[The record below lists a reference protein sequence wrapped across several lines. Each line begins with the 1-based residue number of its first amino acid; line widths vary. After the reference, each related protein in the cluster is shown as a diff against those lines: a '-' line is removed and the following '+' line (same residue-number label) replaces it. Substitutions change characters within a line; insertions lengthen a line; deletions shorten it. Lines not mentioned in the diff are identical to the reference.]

1 MRIVALTGTVDK
13 RMLVYPIARAISIE
27 SNVCIVSDNGAYRR
41 LFSERGNEGMLG
53 RVKIVVDIYEDS
65 MLPRLDEVGIGFDY
79 LLVDSSFEV
88 PTNSDYVIYCRG
100 VNRSLYY
107 DEELKKMG
115 DKPNIEVIISPEPP
129 EEKGVL
135 AVMVDEFICSY
146 IMKIEENKQLMRIT
160 NKRYNK
166 LLTKIFSQALGMQES
181 SLFELLS
188 RKDGIASRK

>member
-13 RMLVYPIARAISIE
+13 RMLVYPIARALSIE

-88 PTNSDYVIYCRG
+88 PTDSDYIIYCRG
-100 VNRSLYY
+100 VNRSLYP
-107 DEELKKMG
+107 DDELKKIE

-135 AVMVDEFICSY
+135 VVRVDESVCSY
-146 IMKIEENKQLMRIT
+146 VMKIEENKQLMGIT
-160 NKRYNK
+160 NKNYNK
-166 LLTKIFSQALGMQES
+166 LLTKIFSQALGIQES

>member
-65 MLPRLDEVGIGFDY
+65 LLPRLDEVGIGFDY

-100 VNRSLYY
+100 VNRSLYH
-107 DEELKKMG
+107 DEELKKME

-166 LLTKIFSQALGMQES
+166 LLTKIFSQALDMQES

>member
-65 MLPRLDEVGIGFDY
+65 LLPRLDEVGIGFDY

-107 DEELKKMG
+107 DEELKKME

-135 AVMVDEFICSY
+135 AVTVDEFICSY

-160 NKRYNK
+160 NKRYNR
-166 LLTKIFSQALGMQES
+166 LLTKIFSQALDMQES